1 MLLKKDKKILKKLQK
16 NTCFFVTFIVY
27 LSGTRGNRGQNAPKL
42 KRLQTARYAL
52 KREVATERSVFPWSM
67 SDFKPGE
74 VRKLQKSTMKHA
86 VPLFV
91 AEQRGVAAEGALS
104 TYSRTIDLRRKPV

>member
-1 MLLKKDKKILKKLQK
+1 M
-16 NTCFFVTFIVY
+16 
-27 LSGTRGNRGQNAPKL
+27 PKFE
-42 KRLQTARYAL
+42 RLQTARYAL
-52 KREVATERSVFPWSM
+52 KREVATTRSVFPWSM

-104 TYSRTIDLRRKPV
+104 TYSRTIDLRRKTVCVPVFFGETEETPGRVCKNRRRPPTQNF